1 MLGVMNRT
9 HPKLRRDPWVEGSLA
24 SWMAGVTLGVVLG
37 VTLLIVTPRLMAGPG
52 ETAKAPTAAE
62 QTTTTTPGGPSAA
75 ESGNAEMGN
84 AGASS
89 AESGN
94 AETGNAESGNAGSSS
109 GESGSMAGGTEGQ
122 SDMST
127 TTQTNAQPDTA
138 STAETAETNA
148 PTTETPADNQ
158 SSSSELPAAQSPAVA
173 QNTTGDP
180 DQQDTNATAESVAA
194 GGKAD
199 AAPTPNAAEGDAE
212 AGSTIFASNCAGCH
226 NANGSG
232 GIGPSLLTEQG
243 PKGWTLAQFTTV
255 LREGKIPEGRELS
268 AVMPRFSDAQLSDK
282 QVADLLAHI
291 KTLN

>member
-1 MLGVMNRT
+1 MNRT

-62 QTTTTTPGGPSAA
+62 QTTTTTPGGSATA

-84 AGASS
+84 AETSNAESGSAGSSS
-89 AESGN
+89 AESGS
-94 AETGNAESGNAGSSS
+94 T
-109 GESGSMAGGTEGQ
+109 AGGTADQ
-122 SDMST
+122 SDMSAT
-127 TTQTNAQPDTA
+127 TETNAQPNTA

-158 SSSSELPAAQSPAVA
+158 SSSSELPASQSPAVA
-173 QNTTGDP
+173 QNTTGGP
-180 DQQDTNATAESVAA
+180 DQQDTDATAESVAA

-255 LREGKIPEGRELS
+255 LREGKVPEGRELS

>member
-62 QTTTTTPGGPSAA
+62 QTTTTTPGGSATA

-84 AGASS
+84 AETSNAESGSAGSSS
-89 AESGN
+89 AESGS
-94 AETGNAESGNAGSSS
+94 T
-109 GESGSMAGGTEGQ
+109 AGGTADQ
-122 SDMST
+122 SDMSAT
-127 TTQTNAQPDTA
+127 TETNAQPNTA

-158 SSSSELPAAQSPAVA
+158 SSSSELPASQSPAVA
-173 QNTTGDP
+173 QNTTGGP
-180 DQQDTNATAESVAA
+180 DQQDTDATAESVAA

-255 LREGKIPEGRELS
+255 LREGKVPEGRELS